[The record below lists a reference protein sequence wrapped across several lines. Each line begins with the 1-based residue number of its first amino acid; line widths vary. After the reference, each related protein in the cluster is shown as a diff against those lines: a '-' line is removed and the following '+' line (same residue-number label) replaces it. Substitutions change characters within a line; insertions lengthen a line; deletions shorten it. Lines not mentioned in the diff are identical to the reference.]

1 MKDIIQHQGEIVSIE
16 GGHVRIMIVQQAAC
30 SGCKVRSMCSAS
42 ESKDKIMDVYD
53 LSAGK
58 RYKVGDTVRVC
69 GTLAMGKRA
78 VLLAFGIPLFVTIV
92 CMFVCLGMFHL
103 GELLTSAIWLGVMC
117 AYFYILYIYRD
128 RLSRKFALWIEDRES
143 V

>member
-42 ESKDKIMDVYD
+42 ESKEKIMDVYD
-53 LSAGK
+53 SSAGK
-58 RYKVGDTVRVC
+58 KYKVGDTVRVC
-69 GTLAMGKRA
+69 GMLAMGKRA

-92 CMFVCLGMFHL
+92 CMFVCLSMFHL

-128 RLSRKFALWIEDRES
+128 WLSRKFALWIEDRES